1 MNFTAIKKSSPTW
14 LKFSNDYDMIQLQ
27 NQQFTNKTLH
37 EHEYSTKLLVFS
49 KGVLKNFAIFTGKHL
64 CRVKCEPKSLIYPYS
79 LHLHYKKD
87 SCTQL
92 FFSGFCRIFKN
103 TFLLEHSW
111 ASASDFI
118 FDTFKSNKYMKKS
131 FLLTVFYKKSKIK
144 QKSRLALKLGNLR
157 IALQWSHSFV
167 KLLLFYTLKIF
178 LGTNWTKIWFKK
190 RFALCKQMFGMRNM
204 SPLLLRTNLSQI
216 FIIYDI

>member
-14 LKFSNDYDMIQLQ
+14 QKFSNDYDMIQLQ
-27 NQQFTNKTLH
+27 NQQFTNNTLH
-37 EHEYSTKLLVFS
+37 ERKCSTELLVFS
-49 KGVLKNFAIFTGKHL
+49 KGVLKNFANFTGKHL

-118 FDTFKSNKYMKKS
+118 FDIFKSNKYMKVS
-131 FLLTVFYKKSKIK
+131 FLLTIFYRKK
-144 QKSRLALKLGNLR
+144 
-157 IALQWSHSFV
+157 
-167 KLLLFYTLKIF
+167 
-178 LGTNWTKIWFKK
+178 
-190 RFALCKQMFGMRNM
+190 
-204 SPLLLRTNLSQI
+204 
-216 FIIYDI
+216 

>member
-1 MNFTAIKKSSPTW
+1 
-14 LKFSNDYDMIQLQ
+14 MIQLQ
-27 NQQFTNKTLH
+27 NQQFTNNTLY
-37 EHEYSTKLLVFS
+37 ERKCSTELLVFS
-49 KGVLKNFAIFTGKHL
+49 TGVPKNFANFTGKHL

-118 FDTFKSNKYMKKS
+118 FDIFKSNKYMKVS
-131 FLLTVFYKKSKIK
+131 FLLTVFNRKK
-144 QKSRLALKLGNLR
+144 
-157 IALQWSHSFV
+157 
-167 KLLLFYTLKIF
+167 
-178 LGTNWTKIWFKK
+178 
-190 RFALCKQMFGMRNM
+190 
-204 SPLLLRTNLSQI
+204 
-216 FIIYDI
+216 

>member
-1 MNFTAIKKSSPTW
+1 MFAKK
-14 LKFSNDYDMIQLQ
+14 K
-27 NQQFTNKTLH
+27 K
-37 EHEYSTKLLVFS
+37 VFA
-49 KGVLKNFAIFTGKHL
+49 NFTGKHL

-118 FDTFKSNKYMKKS
+118 FDIFKSNKYMKVS
-131 FLLTVFYKKSKIK
+131 FLLTVFYIKSKMK
-144 QKSRLALKLGNLR
+144 QKSRLTLKLKNLR

-167 KLLLFYTLKIF
+167 KLLLLLYTKNF
-178 LGTNWTKIWFKK
+178 PGN
-190 RFALCKQMFGMRNM
+190 
-204 SPLLLRTNLSQI
+204 
-216 FIIYDI
+216 